1 MILSLPNKVFIKY
14 ISLFLI
20 LSFSIFSFSFV
31 LAEDEKPVDINQKY
45 YDQMENSIKSI
56 SSSYDVVVKRVE
68 KMKIESIK
76 DIEAKKKVEAFL
88 EANEEP
94 ILAFKNINIKDSE
107 YYENLMIKPLFFK
120 YEKAAKKALSDIKY
134 SFISPSEIENVPK
147 GDIIQDFIPQ
157 LIRQLF
163 RFTSLAILISFIV
176 SGVMLVTASDDEE
189 KLSKAKRILYYS
201 LVGFAFVTFAFAIV
215 KAITNINFF

>member
-1 MILSLPNKVFIKY
+1 MTLLLPNKVFKKY

-31 LAEDEKPVDINQKY
+31 FADEEVSEDQQY
-45 YDQMENSIKSI
+45 YDQMEDSIKAI
-56 SSSYDVVVKRVE
+56 SSSYDVIETRIE
-68 KMKIESIK
+68 KTK
-76 DIEAKKKVEAFL
+76 DGDTRDKL
-88 EANEEP
+88 D
-94 ILAFKNINIKDSE
+94 AFKKENNDPIIAFKDINIKDSSF
-107 YYENLMIKPLFFK
+107 YEDLEIKSLFFK
-120 YEKAAKKALSDIKY
+120 YEKAAQKALSDINFN
-134 SFISPSEIENVPK
+134 FISPTEIENVPK
-147 GDIIQDFIPQ
+147 GDIVQDFIPQ

-163 RFTSLAILISFIV
+163 RFTSVAILISFIV

-201 LVGFAFVTFAFAIV
+201 LIGFAFVTFAFAIV